1 VIKPSITLQELRRR
15 IYRKAKA
22 EKQWRFW
29 GLYVHVTKR
38 ETLTAAYQEAKA
50 NDGSPGIDEAS
61 FQSIEERGVE
71 KFLAEIRGELL
82 AGRYKPS
89 KNRRVEIPK
98 GNGKTRRLGIP
109 TIKDRV
115 VQGALKLILEP
126 IFEADFHQSS
136 YAYRPKRTAHQALDR
151 VVHGLI
157 QGLTQVID
165 VDLKSYF
172 DNIRHH
178 LVLRKLAGRV
188 KDPAILHLIKQILKA
203 NGKRGVPQGG
213 VLSPLLANLYLND
226 LDKAMEEEMV
236 KRRREGKWER
246 VIYTRYADD
255 MVVLVDGY
263 PQWRPQ
269 VCVIKQRMEEELKKV
284 DVEINK
290 EKTRVV
296 DFGTGGS
303 FGFLG
308 FDLRE
313 ARNRLGKR
321 FLLRTPMKKKQSEL
335 VRRIGRILKFSRHR
349 KLKDVLELIRPIIV
363 GWVNYFRVGNSRR
376 AFDWIRFEMMKKIR
390 RFAMKQKGRPG
401 CGWKRW
407 SNETIYKEWG
417 LVNNYTVRYFYR
429 SPAKVLPAARQI
441 ASYERRAQESRM
453 TERVTS
459 GLMRRGLETDL
470 R

>member
-1 VIKPSITLQELRRR
+1 MIKPFVDLQELRRR

-22 EKQWRFW
+22 EKTWRFW
-29 GLYVHVTKR
+29 GLYVHVTR
-38 ETLTAAYQEAKA
+38 AETLRVAYREAKA
-50 NDGSPGIDEAS
+50 NDGAPGLDGMSFEDIEA
-61 FQSIEERGVE
+61 QGVE
-71 KFLAEIRGELL
+71 KFLAAIRQELL
-82 AGRYKPS
+82 TGTYQPTR
-89 KNRRVEIPK
+89 NRRVEIPK
-98 GNGKTRRLGIP
+98 GSGKTRKLGIP

-126 IFEADFHQSS
+126 IFEADFHISS
-136 YAYRPKRTAHQALDR
+136 FAYRPRRTAHQALDR
-151 VVHGLI
+151 VVHGLV

-165 VDLKSYF
+165 VDLKGYF

-178 LVLRKLAGRV
+178 LLLLKLAMRIE
-188 KDPAILHLIKQILKA
+188 DPAILHLVKQILKA

-263 PQWRPQ
+263 PQWRPD
-269 VCVIKQRMEEELKKV
+269 VAMIRERLEEELKKV
-284 DVEINK
+284 GVEINE

-296 DFGTGGS
+296 DYASGGS

-313 ARNRLGKR
+313 GCNRFGKR
-321 FLLRTPMKKKQSEL
+321 FVLRTPMRKKQSEL
-335 VRRIGRILKFSRHR
+335 IKRVGRILKFSRHR
-349 KLKDVLELIRPIIV
+349 KLRDVLDQIRPVIV
-363 GWVNYFRVGNSRR
+363 GWVNYFRVGNARR
-376 AFDWIRFEMMKKIR
+376 AFDWIRFEMMRKIR
-390 RFAMKQKGRPG
+390 RFAMKQKGRRG

-417 LVNNYTVRYFYR
+417 LVNDYRVQYFYG
-429 SPAKVLPAARQI
+429 SPVKVSP
-441 ASYERRAQESRM
+441 EH
-453 TERVTS
+453 
-459 GLMRRGLETDL
+459 
-470 R
+470 

>member
-1 VIKPSITLQELRRR
+1 MIKPFVDLQELRRR

-22 EKQWRFW
+22 EKTWRFW
-29 GLYVHVTKR
+29 GLYVHVTR
-38 ETLTAAYQEAKA
+38 VETLRMAYREART
-50 NDGSPGIDEAS
+50 NDGAPGLDGMSFEDIEA
-61 FQSIEERGVE
+61 QGVE
-71 KFLAEIRGELL
+71 KFLAAIRQELL
-82 AGRYKPS
+82 TGTYQPT

-98 GNGKTRRLGIP
+98 GNGKTRKLGIP

-115 VQGALKLILEP
+115 VQGAVKLILEP
-126 IFEADFHQSS
+126 IFEADFHVSS
-136 YAYRPKRTAHQALDR
+136 FAYRPRRTAHQALDR
-151 VVHGLI
+151 VVHGLV

-178 LVLRKLAGRV
+178 LLLRKLAKRIQ
-188 KDPAILHLIKQILKA
+188 DPAILHLVKQILKA

-255 MVVLVDGY
+255 MIILVDGY
-263 PQWRPQ
+263 RQWQPH
-269 VCVIKQRMEEELKKV
+269 VAVIKRRLAEELKKV
-284 DVEINK
+284 DVEVND
-290 EKTRVV
+290 EKTRIV
-296 DFGTGGS
+296 DYASGGS

-313 ARNRLGKR
+313 GRNRFGKR
-321 FLLRTPMKKKQSEL
+321 FVLRTPMRKKQSEL
-335 VRRIGRILKFSRHR
+335 VRRVGTILKFSRHR
-349 KLKDVLELIRPIIV
+349 KLREVLEQIRPVIV
-363 GWVNYFRVGNSRR
+363 GWVNYFRVGNARR
-376 AFDWIRFEMMKKIR
+376 AFGWIRFEMMRKIR
-390 RFAMKQKGRPG
+390 RFAMKQKGRRG

-417 LVNNYTVRYFYR
+417 LVNDYTVQYFYR
-429 SPAKVLPAARQI
+429 SPAKVFPAR
-441 ASYERRAQESRM
+441 
-453 TERVTS
+453 
-459 GLMRRGLETDL
+459 
-470 R
+470 